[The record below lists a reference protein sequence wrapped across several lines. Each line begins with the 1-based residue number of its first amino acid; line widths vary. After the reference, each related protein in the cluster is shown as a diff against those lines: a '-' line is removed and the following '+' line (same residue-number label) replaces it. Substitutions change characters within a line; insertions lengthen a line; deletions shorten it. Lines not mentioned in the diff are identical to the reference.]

1 MTDQFL
7 RDILT
12 SVKSIALVG
21 ASKNPERPSNKVMKF
36 LIGQGYDLYPVNP
49 GLAGSELMGR
59 KVYASLSNI
68 PADIDMVDIFRS
80 PDAVDPIVDDAIE
93 KGVGVIWMQLG
104 VINEDAAEKAKQ
116 AGLKVVMNH
125 CPAIEIPRLGLE
137 KDQSLSGSI

>member
-59 KVYASLSNI
+59 KVYASLSDI

-80 PDAVDPIVDDAIE
+80 PDTVGPIVDEAIA
-93 KGVGVIWMQLG
+93 KNAKVVWMQLG

-137 KDQSLSGSI
+137 KG